1 MGGLTADEARERQQ
15 LAEPPPKVFTYGTR
29 TVRARPGCLG
39 ALSDFHS
46 ESGLPGALVWV
57 RIALT
62 SSFGRFLA
70 RAVPQAHVY
79 TPVERAKL
87 GELREDLAGLLTD
100 EAPAG
105 GAATGETPEL
115 WRRHRR

>member
-1 MGGLTADEARERQQ
+1 LGG
-15 LAEPPPKVFTYGTR
+15 F
-29 TVRARPGCLG
+29 RPGQY
-39 ALSDFHS
+39 
-46 ESGLPGALVWV
+46 
-57 RIALT
+57 RKRT
-62 SSFGRFLA
+62 
-70 RAVPQAHVY
+70 VY